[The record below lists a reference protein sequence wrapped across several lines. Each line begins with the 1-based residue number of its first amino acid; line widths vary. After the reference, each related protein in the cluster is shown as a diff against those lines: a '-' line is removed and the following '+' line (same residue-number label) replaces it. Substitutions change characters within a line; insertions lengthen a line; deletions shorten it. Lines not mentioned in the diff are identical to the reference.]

1 MAYHVV
7 NTIDPDVLKDCNAFI
22 FGLLDPS
29 EYLWLLT
36 SQHGTA
42 TQKTWIFGNTALGTL
57 DFRNQDLFYHRQI
70 VVAGDLV
77 AFWYIGW

>member
-29 EYLWLLT
+29 EYL
-36 SQHGTA
+36 
-42 TQKTWIFGNTALGTL
+42 
-57 DFRNQDLFYHRQI
+57 
-70 VVAGDLV
+70 
-77 AFWYIGW
+77 